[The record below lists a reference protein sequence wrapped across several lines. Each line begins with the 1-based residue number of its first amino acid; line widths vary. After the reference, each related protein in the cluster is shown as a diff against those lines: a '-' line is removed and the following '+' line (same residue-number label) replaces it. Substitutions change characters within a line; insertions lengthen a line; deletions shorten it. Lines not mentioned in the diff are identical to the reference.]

1 MKWLFFLLLL
11 ANLALF
17 SYMQLAKEE
26 NPDARL
32 MSMQMN
38 ADKIKIVPAQQA
50 SSVAQASAPQAAK
63 VAAVPAACMEWSGF
77 TNPAEAARA
86 TEALAKLKLGNKLTQ
101 REATATVGYWVY
113 IPPLKSK
120 ADAEKK
126 MSELDKL
133 GVEEYY
139 LVQDNAEWRFAISL
153 GVFKTED
160 AARAFHAK
168 MQEKGVRSARMGAH
182 TSQIRQTV
190 FVVREPDDSMTAS
203 LTELKQSFPGSE
215 LKAAECAAAEK
226 K

>member
-11 ANLALF
+11 ANLSLVA
-17 SYMQLAKEE
+17 YTQLAKEE

-32 MSMQMN
+32 MGMQMN
-38 ADKIKIVPAQQA
+38 ADKIKIVHAPQA
-50 SSVAQASAPQAAK
+50 SGVAQASAPHAAK
-63 VAAVPAACMEWSGF
+63 VAAAPAACMEWSGF
-77 TNPAEAARA
+77 NNPAEAARA
-86 TEALAKLKLGNKLTQ
+86 MEALSRLKLGNRLSQ
-101 REATATVGYWVY
+101 RETTATVGYWVY

-120 ADAEKK
+120 AEAEKK
-126 MSELDKL
+126 MGELDKL

-160 AARAFHAK
+160 AAHAFHAK

-182 TSQIRQTV
+182 TTQIKQTV

-203 LTELKQSFPGSE
+203 LAELKQSFPGSE
-215 LKAAECAAAEK
+215 LKAAECAVAEK